1 MATQR
6 RFLHISWESINCGAR
21 MQKSVLSPMVSR
33 REALRG
39 LAIAA
44 GVAAL
49 PCRQTLCAAA
59 PGNQAP
65 GAAAPHLDVKDPAAV
80 AVGYVESAAQVDP
93 KKYPTYSQGSDCENC
108 LQLQGAAGL
117 GYRPCGLFP
126 GKLVAAAGWC
136 SAWEAEI

>member
-1 MATQR
+1 
-6 RFLHISWESINCGAR
+6 
-21 MQKSVLSPMVSR
+21 MQKSLVSPMVSR

-44 GVAAL
+44 GVVAAL
-49 PCRQTLCAAA
+49 PCRQAFSVA
-59 PGNQAP
+59 PQGAQAP

-80 AVGYVESAAQVDP
+80 AVGYVESAAKVDP
-93 KKYPTYSQGSDCENC
+93 KKYPTYSQGSNCENC
-108 LQLQGAAGL
+108 LQLQGAAGA
-117 GYRPCGLFP
+117 GYRPCTLFP